1 MYVGFIFKVLIKF
14 ATFNFDVVGSS
25 KSKTNAFTLETFPL
39 TFEGYLC
46 SFKKLFS
53 SSLKLLIV
61 KYILFW
67 LFAYKI
73 LDRFLWNE

>member
-1 MYVGFIFKVLIKF
+1 MSIPILFKVLIKF

-25 KSKTNAFTLETFPL
+25 KSKTNAFTLETLPF
-39 TFEGYLC
+39 TFAGYLYL
-46 SFKKLFS
+46 FKKLFS

-61 KYILFW
+61 KYILFS

-73 LDRFLWNE
+73 FDKFCWNE